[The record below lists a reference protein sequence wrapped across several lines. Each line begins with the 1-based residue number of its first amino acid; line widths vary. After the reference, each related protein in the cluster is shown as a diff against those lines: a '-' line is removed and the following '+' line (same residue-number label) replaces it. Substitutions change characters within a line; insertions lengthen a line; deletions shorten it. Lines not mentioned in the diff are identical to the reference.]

1 MEYLAFVLLL
11 PFVLASIH
19 VLASGLIARKSG
31 SPRLPPGPKPFPII
45 GNILELVGNQPHVV
59 VSKLSKTYGPLMT
72 LKFGSI
78 TTIVVSSPDLA
89 KEVLQKHDQVFSGR
103 PVPDA
108 IRALDHHK
116 FAMAW
121 LPATSSRWRN
131 LKKVSA
137 TQIFATQKLDSTQ
150 AIRKK
155 KVQQLVDHV
164 KETCNSGQAV
174 DIGQIAFTTSLN
186 AISNTIFSTDLAEYC
201 STKSQEFLED
211 VFGTKEAVGKPNV
224 ADYFPILRFVDPQGV
239 RRRTTIY
246 FRKCFRTLDGIINER
261 LQLRA
266 SSKGSKASSDI
277 LDSLLDINQDDNSEL
292 SSDDIRN
299 LLLTFFLAGVDTI
312 STTVEWAMAELLR
325 NPEKMGK
332 ARKELEEVL
341 GKDGLVQ
348 ESDILKLPYLRA
360 IVKEIFRL
368 HPAAPF
374 LTPHK
379 AEIDKEVCGF
389 IVPKNAQILVNVWA
403 MGRDTSIWPNPNL
416 FEPERFLEKD
426 IDFKGRDFELIP
438 FGAGRRICPGW
449 PLADRM
455 VHMILASLVHNF
467 NWKLADEMKAEDMDM
482 REKFGLS
489 VHKAEPLRAIPIR
502 PM

>member
-19 VLASGLIARKSG
+19 VLASGLRARKSG
-31 SPRLPPGPKPFPII
+31 SPRLPPGPKPYPII
-45 GNILELVGNQPHVV
+45 GNLLELVGSQPHVA

-89 KEVLQKHDQVFSGR
+89 KEVLQKHDQAFAGR

-131 LKKVSA
+131 LRKVSA
-137 TQIFATQKLDSTQ
+137 TLIFATQKLDSTQ
-150 AIRKK
+150 AIRVK

-164 KETCNSGQAV
+164 KEICNSGQAV
-174 DIGQIAFTTSLN
+174 DIGRTAFTTSLN
-186 AISNTIFSTDLAEYC
+186 AISNTIFSTDLADYS
-201 STKSQEFLED
+201 STTSHKFLED
-211 VFGTKEAVGKPNV
+211 VFGTKEEAGKPNV

-239 RRRTTIY
+239 RQRMTIY
-246 FRKCFRTLDGIINER
+246 FTNCFRTLDGIINER

-266 SSKGSKASSDI
+266 SSKGSKASSDM
-277 LDSLLDINQDDNSEL
+277 LDALLDINQEDNSEL
-292 SSDDIRN
+292 SIDDIRN
-299 LLLTFFLAGVDTI
+299 LLLAFFIAGVDTI

-325 NPEKMGK
+325 SPEKMGK
-332 ARKELEEVL
+332 AQKELEEVI
-341 GKDGLVQ
+341 GKDELVQ
-348 ESDILKLPYLRA
+348 ESDISKLPYLRA

-389 IVPKNAQILVNVWA
+389 IVPKNAQILINVWA
-403 MGRDTSIWPNPNL
+403 MGRDSSIWPNPNL
-416 FEPERFLEKD
+416 FEPERFLGKD
-426 IDFKGRDFELIP
+426 IDFKGGDFELIP

-449 PLADRM
+449 PLAHRL
-455 VHMILASLVHNF
+455 VHMILASLVLNF
-467 NWKLADEMKAEDMDM
+467 NWKLADGMKAEDMDM
-482 REKFGLS
+482 REKFGLA